1 MTKQGNPG
9 LKKIIRPFV
18 VGEFER
24 LKGQKFLRFV
34 LKTIFCFASF
44 DFL

>member
-1 MTKQGNPG
+1 MSKQDNPR
-9 LKKIIRPFV
+9 LKRITRPFV

-34 LKTIFCFASF
+34 LKTIFYCASF